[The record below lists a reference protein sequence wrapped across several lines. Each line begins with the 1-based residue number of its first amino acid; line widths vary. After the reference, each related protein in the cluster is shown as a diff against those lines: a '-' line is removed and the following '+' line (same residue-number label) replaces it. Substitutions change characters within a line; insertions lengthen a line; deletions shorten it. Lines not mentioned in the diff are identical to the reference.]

1 MSHTW
6 ERQNNIT
13 KQWQKDMQIRSCRFW
28 VEVCRASLGW
38 AETGLDTWANL
49 SMTMMHFA
57 SVLQTII
64 ILDVTGAKWMRADL
78 SLGGQRMRGVA
89 NPQTDQDGV
98 NLRTFQDS
106 ATSVWEQATA
116 AANTAAGNVITNHAN
131 ILNRDI
137 RTKTKWFQIF
147 KWMIIK
153 LSDWLMQQ
161 HLLMAWT
168 KEHWMLQ

>member
-1 MSHTW
+1 
-6 ERQNNIT
+6 
-13 KQWQKDMQIRSCRFW
+13 MQIRSCRFW

-106 ATSVWEQATA
+106 ATSV
-116 AANTAAGNVITNHAN
+116 
-131 ILNRDI
+131 
-137 RTKTKWFQIF
+137 
-147 KWMIIK
+147 
-153 LSDWLMQQ
+153 
-161 HLLMAWT
+161 
-168 KEHWMLQ
+168 